1 MVSIVGPKTQS
12 EVRDGMSRSG
22 IFVLPCTKDIDGNQD
37 ALPTVLLEALA
48 SGIPIV
54 STDISGVPEIID
66 TGVDGLLVAPDD
78 PVALA
83 DAIENMFADR
93 EMAAKFA
100 LNGRA
105 KAEER
110 FDLRKSV
117 ATLEGHFRQDAPN
130 GIVSAAA

>member
-1 MVSIVGPKTQS
+1 MGNVGLEACSILKQRQISFRCSIVGDGAQRAQLDEMVLEHGLTEMVSIVGPKTQS

-66 TGVDGLLVAPDD
+66 TGVDGLLVAPG
-78 PVALA
+78 ALV
-83 DAIENMFADR
+83 
-93 EMAAKFA
+93 
-100 LNGRA
+100 
-105 KAEER
+105 
-110 FDLRKSV
+110 KSCGNS
-117 ATLEGHFRQDAPN
+117 LPG
-130 GIVSAAA
+130 